1 MAEYLIAF
9 ILTDSEMKKISENS
23 DEMQI
28 VKRANL
34 TSEMMDDYVPFNLA
48 IIVGE
53 EDYEGQTTQKITG
66 DKNKVLVEGV
76 TMVGVMPLPYSTEYS
91 VGENFT
97 ADKIFEVSADGS
109 SKTKGYAKIEKIIL
123 SKTKTD
129 LDEIINY
136 CAEVNAAHGRPI
148 MYAEESTL
156 YGDSYPAAS
165 QAAEDVGEIIDTCYE
180 CSNPIYMDDA
190 RCRNCGSWDVDSDA
204 FGAEYEQHLIKMA
217 HSLYPNHRM
226 FEANV

>member
-1 MAEYLIAF
+1 MAEYFIAF
-9 ILTDSEMKKISENS
+9 ILTDSEMKKISADTE
-23 DEMQI
+23 EKQI

-34 TSEMMDDYVPFNLA
+34 TPEMMDDYVPFNGA
-48 IIVGE
+48 AVKDE
-53 EDYEGQTTQKITG
+53 EDHFGRIIQRIEGNK
-66 DKNKVLVEGV
+66 DKVTVSGV
-76 TMVGVMPLPYSTEYS
+76 TMVGVMPIPFSQDYV

-97 ADKIFEVSADGS
+97 ADNIFEVSTDGS
-109 SKTKGYAKIEKIIL
+109 AKREGFAKIEKIIL

-148 MYAEESTL
+148 MYAENVEMNAETL
-156 YGDSYPAAS
+156 
-165 QAAEDVGEIIDTCYE
+165 EIVDTCYE
-180 CSNPIYMDDA
+180 CANPIYMDDA

-217 HSLYPNHRM
+217 HSLYPQHRM
-226 FEANV
+226 YEANV

>member
-1 MAEYLIAF
+1 MAEYFIAF
-9 ILTDSEMKKISENS
+9 ILTDSEMKKISADAE
-23 DEMQI
+23 EKQI

-34 TSEMMDDYVPFNLA
+34 TPEMMDDYVPFNGA
-48 IIVGE
+48 AVKDE
-53 EDYEGQTTQKITG
+53 EDHFGRIIQRIEGNK
-66 DKNKVLVEGV
+66 DKVTVSGV
-76 TMVGVMPLPYSTEYS
+76 TMVGVMPIPFSQDYV

-97 ADKIFEVSADGS
+97 ADNIFEVSTDGS
-109 SKTKGYAKIEKIIL
+109 AKREGFAKIEKIIL

-148 MYAEESTL
+148 MYAENVEMNAETL
-156 YGDSYPAAS
+156 
-165 QAAEDVGEIIDTCYE
+165 EIVDTCYE
-180 CSNPIYMDDA
+180 CANPIYMDDA

-217 HSLYPNHRM
+217 HSLYPQHRM
-226 FEANV
+226 YEANV